1 MTRIKA
7 EAACCQLK
15 GILILRPNFH
25 QVEDPVDGNMLTVHP
40 GYCPIGLH
48 VGSLSQSFPA
58 YRCARPPPSAL
69 DRQTPGGPQ
78 RRARLANAQAC
89 SAPTTSIRPDCC
101 SPMDTSSTSANPAN
115 PTTKQSASTRS
126 SASSAKGPVQQR
138 KPKSQREQIVVPL
151 ETPPPRFYTSFR
163 SAM

>member
-7 EAACCQLK
+7 EAGCCQLK

-25 QVEDPVDGNMLTVHP
+25 QVEDPVDGNMLMTVHP

-69 DRQTPGGPQ
+69 DQQTPGGPQ
-78 RRARLANAQAC
+78 RRARLANDASLLGANKLG
-89 SAPTTSIRPDCC
+89 TTRLVLTDGRITNIRQPSQPD
-101 SPMDTSSTSANPAN
+101 DE
-115 PTTKQSASTRS
+115 
-126 SASSAKGPVQQR
+126 AKRVC
-138 KPKSQREQIVVPL
+138 QIL
-151 ETPPPRFYTSFR
+151 GID
-163 SAM
+163 